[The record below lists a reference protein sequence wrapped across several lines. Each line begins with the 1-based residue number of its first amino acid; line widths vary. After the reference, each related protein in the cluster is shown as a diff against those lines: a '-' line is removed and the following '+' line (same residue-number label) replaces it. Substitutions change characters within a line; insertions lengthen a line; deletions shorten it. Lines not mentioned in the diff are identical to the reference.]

1 MQATMRDYDEGA
13 LARLGL
19 WGCAVAADT
28 RDVTPRAR
36 HAWIKTRV
44 ERLAS
49 MSLTSILVY
58 NQPPTNLST
67 EDSFEKRKTC
77 QNYGQIGDRVWC

>member
-1 MQATMRDYDEGA
+1 MRG
-13 LARLGL
+13 
-19 WGCAVAADT
+19 
-28 RDVTPRAR
+28 
-36 HAWIKTRV
+36 WIKTSV

-58 NQPPTNLST
+58 NQPSTNLST

-77 QNYGQIGDRVWC
+77 QDYGQIGDGVWC